1 MKRSTSI
8 KQDYSSMIE
17 LITLC
22 FGVYSI
28 SYFFRFFFLLSSFFL
43 LPSSLLTQVSTFV
56 ESASIH
62 KLEVRMINV
71 PDVWGLYQFFSTII
85 EII

>member
-28 SYFFRFFFLLSSFFL
+28 SYFRFFFFL

>member
-28 SYFFRFFFLLSSFFL
+28 SYFFRFFFFFFL

-62 KLEVRMINV
+62 KFEVRMINV